1 MFCPNCG
8 KEGNGNF
15 CGYCGVSMET
25 GWRYLELNE
34 KQFYEFQFSPV
45 LKKHYDLTTKENEL
59 YNQITKARDYFGI
72 EAEQF
77 ICLAEQ
83 DIAIARNIYE
93 LCKRYKQPLPGC
105 YSFKNLAILYENRRE
120 YDNAISVCKKAIADG
135 YRFDGTKGGMEGR
148 IKKLQR
154 LKDIAASREKV
165 TQ

>member
-25 GWRYLELNE
+25 GWRYVELEDE
-34 KQFYEFQFSPV
+34 QFDKFHFAPAM
-45 LKKHYDLTTKENEL
+45 KKHYALIEKEMEL
-59 YNQITKARDYFGI
+59 YSQITKARDYFGL
-72 EAEQF
+72 EAKQF

-135 YRFDGTKGGMEGR
+135 YRFDGTKGGMQGR
-148 IKKLQR
+148 IEKLQK